1 MLHIVMDGSADMPP
15 DWAREYDLQIV
26 PIVIH
31 LGEQAYLQ
39 GVNLSDEDFYRYVD
53 QNKVI
58 PKTATPSPEQFID
71 VFRRIAKA
79 GDTILS
85 ISLSSKL
92 SGTFASARLAAQALE
107 GEIPIVAFDS
117 WSGSAGLAYMCR
129 EARLLERLGT
139 PLQGILD
146 RLEIIRRSMNIM
158 FMLDTLEYAR
168 LSGRVKALQ
177 AVVVSL
183 LNIKPIIDVRDGAM
197 LLADR
202 VRTQP
207 RALSYIVD
215 AMRQRLGEGLVNV
228 AVVHARAPEVG
239 RALLERVRA
248 TLNCKDAIMTNLSIS
263 VAAHLG
269 PGTVG
274 MIAFPAT
281 TEMNL
286 RTESAAQLGHP

>member
-1 MLHIVMDGSADMPP
+1 MLHIVMDGSGDMPP
-15 DWAREYDLQIV
+15 EWMSAYDLQVV

-31 LGEQAYLQ
+31 IGEQTFLQ

-53 QNKVI
+53 ENRVI
-58 PKTATPSPEQFID
+58 PKTATPSPEQFIE

-85 ISLSSKL
+85 INLSSKL
-92 SGTFASARLAAQALE
+92 SGTFASARIAAQALE
-107 GEIPIVAFDS
+107 GEIPVVAFDS

-129 EARLLERLGT
+129 EARILERLGT

-146 RLEIIRRSMNIM
+146 RLDFIRRNTNIM

-177 AVVVSL
+177 AAVVSL
-183 LNIKPIIDVRDGAM
+183 LNIKPIINVREGAM
-197 LLADR
+197 ELADR
-202 VRTQP
+202 VRTQQ
-207 RALSYIVD
+207 RAMAYIVD
-215 AMRQRLGEGLVNV
+215 AMRQRLGEQLVNV

-239 RALLERVRA
+239 QMLKERVQA
-248 TLNCKDAIMTNLSIS
+248 ALNCKDLIMTNLSIS

-274 MIAFPAT
+274 MIAFPAAP
-281 TEMNL
+281 E
-286 RTESAAQLGHP
+286 A